1 MIGRL
6 KDIFTSSLLY
16 LVAAALPALINFL
29 LIPLYSHYLSPAEY
43 GLISLVTLVQ
53 SLSIVLV
60 GMGLDGAFN
69 RFFFDHWKD
78 KKALGKLLGSVL
90 MVMLALAG
98 LGWALLELLGA
109 ELWELLFK
117 NETFSYD
124 PLGRMAY
131 LTAVGTVFYGVLL
144 VYYKNSEKPK
154 SYLWLSLLFWLSIVV
169 GISLGMV
176 YWEKGVTGAVAGR
189 MLGSLGVGIG
199 GLAFLALQLPL
210 RFDPQWIRKIFRYG
224 FPLAV
229 YLFILTVS
237 QQLDRWMIE
246 RHVSLTDLGHY
257 HLAIMIAS
265 ALSLGAHALHNVLAP
280 RMYHLLTENEAKH
293 APQVKRMLHFFA
305 ASLTGIAILWL
316 VLSKPLIDWMSPDSY
331 EAASSYVGI
340 LILAQ
345 IPHFLFINYTLP
357 IYFYQKTAYLP
368 LISLVML
375 VVGLIGFSWALPIWG
390 VLAAAWVFLGIKLIQ
405 LGTSILLNRYLRFD
419 QKSFYPGWQLTAG
432 ILGLMGIMI
441 CIQVW
446 QGISP

>member
-29 LIPLYSHYLSPAEY
+29 LIPLYAHYLSPAEY

-53 SLSIVLV
+53 SISIVLI

-69 RFFFDHWKD
+69 RFFFNHWKD
-78 KKALGKLLGSVL
+78 KKALGKLLGTVL
-90 MVMLALAG
+90 LVMLVLAG
-98 LGWALLELLGA
+98 LGWGFLEITGPV
-109 ELWELLFK
+109 LWEILFK
-117 NETFSYD
+117 NKTFSYD

-154 SYLWLSLLFWLSIVV
+154 SYLWLSLAFWITIVL
-169 GISLGMV
+169 GISVGMV
-176 YWEKGVTGAVAGR
+176 FWEKGVTGAVAGR
-189 MLGSLGVGIG
+189 MAGSLMVGLG
-199 GLAFLALQLPL
+199 GLIFLAVQLPL
-210 RFDPQWIRKIFRYG
+210 GFDLKWIRKIFHYG
-224 FPLAV
+224 FPLAM
-229 YLFILTVS
+229 YLFVLTLS

-246 RHVSLTDLGHY
+246 RHVSLTDLGYY

-280 RMYHLLTENEAKH
+280 RMYHLLTEDEEKH
-293 APQVKRMLHFFA
+293 APQVRRMLHFFA
-305 ASLTGIAILWL
+305 ASLTGISILWL
-316 VLSKPLIDWMSPDSY
+316 LISSPLIDWLSPDSY
-331 EAASSYVGI
+331 EAATSFVGI

-375 VVGLIGFSWALPIWG
+375 VTGLFGFSWALPIWG
-390 VLAAAWVFLGIKLIQ
+390 VLGAAWVFLGIKLIQ
-405 LGTSILLNRYLRFD
+405 LGTCILLNRYLRFD
-419 QKSFYPGWQLTAG
+419 QKSFYPVWQLTAG